1 MKKSLKM
8 MCLLAALILG
18 VVNEKRKEHRS
29 EHLSIVQSGALFL
42 LRLDAE

>member
-1 MKKSLKM
+1 
-8 MCLLAALILG
+8 MCIGDCQAENLWKAI
-18 VVNEKRKEHRS
+18 NEKRKEHRS